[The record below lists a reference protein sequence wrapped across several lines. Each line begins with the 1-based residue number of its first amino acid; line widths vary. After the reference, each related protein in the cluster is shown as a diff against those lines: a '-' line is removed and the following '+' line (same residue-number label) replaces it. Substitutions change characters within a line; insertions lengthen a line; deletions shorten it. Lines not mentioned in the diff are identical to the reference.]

1 MDFDGALK
9 TFETYAVD
17 FVRYILSVCGR
28 GAFKRRAP
36 DLENKLFT
44 FALISAVL
52 GAFLNMKYVSGLSVG
67 EGDLVTPVVTEFS
80 IWIALSV
87 LVWFGMG
94 LGRRGPT
101 LYTPALSAVLRV
113 LPVAFVLSAYGG
125 FVLTNLAQLWTV
137 PACAPWQAYAGTVA
151 VRFVLIALFMP
162 LSIALVSSHVSQG
175 RAWVVGLAVPAPRPA
190 RSRAPFA
197 TTLTRVGCR
206 WRAAYDAT
214 CQGNAGLG
222 ARGPDNGLL
231 ARWAGLCVVRL
242 ELSAAKCGPGR
253 WTECGRAAARLATA
267 APAAGS
273 DG

>member
-175 RAWVVGLAVPAPRPA
+175 RAWVVGLAV
-190 RSRAPFA
+190 
-197 TTLTRVGCR
+197 
-206 WRAAYDAT
+206 AAAMLAV
-214 CQGNAGLG
+214 QGGTLG
-222 ARGPDNGLL
+222 AFLVAQANKTC
-231 ARWAGLCVVRL
+231 ARAKTCTVPGAVRNYVDQGWMSVEGCL
-242 ELSAAKCGPGR
+242 
-253 WTECGRAAARLATA
+253 
-267 APAAGS
+267 
-273 DG
+273 